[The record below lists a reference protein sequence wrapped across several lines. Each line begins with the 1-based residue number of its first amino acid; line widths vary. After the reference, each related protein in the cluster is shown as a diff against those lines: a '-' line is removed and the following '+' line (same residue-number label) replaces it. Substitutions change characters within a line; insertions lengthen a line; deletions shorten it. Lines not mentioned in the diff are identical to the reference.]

1 MQSDRR
7 YQSGSEL
14 AGAREAVPAGDQLRQ
29 SGDAEGALAPR
40 AGRRWWAA
48 AAWVAAGLA
57 LYVFLLR
64 ISFGGRI
71 DSDGANSALQAWD
84 LFHGN
89 LVMHGW
95 LIGDATFYAFEL
107 PINGVIQLIF
117 GLGSLATH
125 LASALAFLIVAG
137 CAVALA
143 VAGSRGPAR
152 AVRCAVAVTVLAVPL
167 LTMLTVWLL
176 VEEPDHIG
184 SSVFILISC
193 LLIDRAPSRR
203 FTAPLLCVI
212 LCAGQLSD
220 LTVRYVAVPAVI
232 MVCGYRLL
240 ATRKLRSGDAA
251 LVLAAAVSVPLE
263 SLLRS
268 LMAHLGGF
276 SMVPPRAQ
284 LAPPRLWLHH
294 LPVVWLNIR
303 QLFGAD
309 LRPDTTLGGLGAAL
323 GAICLA
329 AAIFGLGRVAWT
341 WRRASRAEQLLAAA
355 IVFNLGI
362 YAVSVMPLAS
372 GYREIAAVLPCGA
385 ALAARA
391 LVPARITGEL
401 RAFGVVTAAALVALL
416 PLSVAATRPA
426 IGPSMGP
433 APGDPGSAQTAPLTA
448 WLEAHGL
455 SYGVAGY
462 WDASVISMQSGDKVR
477 IRAIDL
483 HHTISPA
490 GWKAHE
496 PYWETNALW
505 YDPSRYDARFVIADA
520 RGIFSRYKMK
530 RSFGKPSATYRVANW
545 YVLVYRANLLRKL
558 LPPLKAP

>member
-1 MQSDRR
+1 MQSGGR

-14 AGAREAVPAGDQLRQ
+14 PSTPEAVPAGDQLRQ
-29 SGDAEGALAPR
+29 SGDTEGASAPR
-40 AGRRWWAA
+40 AVRRWWAA
-48 AAWVAAGLA
+48 AAWAAAGLA
-57 LYVFLLR
+57 LYAFFLQ

-84 LFHGN
+84 LIHGH

-125 LASALAFLIVAG
+125 LASALTFLIVAG

-143 VAGSRGPAR
+143 VADSRGPAR
-152 AVRCAVAVTVLAVPL
+152 AVRGAVALTVLAVPL

-176 VEEPDHIG
+176 VEEPDHTG
-184 SSVFILISC
+184 TSAFILISC

-232 MVCGYRLL
+232 VVCGYRVL

-263 SLLRS
+263 SLLGS

-276 SMVPPRAQ
+276 LMVPPRAQ
-284 LAPPRLWLHH
+284 LAPPRLWLLH
-294 LPVVWLNIR
+294 LPVVWLDIR
-303 QLFGAD
+303 ELFGAV

-323 GAICLA
+323 GIICLM
-329 AAIFGLGRVAWT
+329 AAILGLGRVAWT
-341 WRRASRAEQLLAAA
+341 WRRASRAEQLLAVS
-355 IVFNLGI
+355 IVFNVGV
-362 YAVSVMPLAS
+362 YAVSVMPQPS
-372 GYREIAAVLPCGA
+372 GYREIVALLPCGA

-401 RAFGVVTAAALVALL
+401 RAFGAVTATALVALL

-426 IGPSMGP
+426 TGPSMGP
-433 APGDPGSAQTAPLTA
+433 APGNGATTPTAPLTA

-462 WDASVISMQSGDKVR
+462 WDASVISLQSGDKVR

-483 HHTISPA
+483 HRTTSAA
-490 GWKAHE
+490 GWKVNE

-505 YDPSRYDARFVIADA
+505 YDPFRYDARFVIADT
-520 RGIFSRYKMK
+520 RGIFSRTALK
-530 RSFGKPSATYRVANW
+530 RFFGKPSATYRVANW
-545 YVLVYRANLLRKL
+545 YVLVYRTNLLRKI
-558 LPPLKAP
+558 LPPLKAQ

>member
-1 MQSDRR
+1 
-7 YQSGSEL
+7 
-14 AGAREAVPAGDQLRQ
+14 
-29 SGDAEGALAPR
+29 
-40 AGRRWWAA
+40 
-48 AAWVAAGLA
+48 
-57 LYVFLLR
+57 
-64 ISFGGRI
+64 
-71 DSDGANSALQAWD
+71 
-84 LFHGN
+84 
-89 LVMHGW
+89 
-95 LIGDATFYAFEL
+95 
-107 PINGVIQLIF
+107 
-117 GLGSLATH
+117 
-125 LASALAFLIVAG
+125 
-137 CAVALA
+137 VALA

-152 AVRCAVAVTVLAVPL
+152 AVRSAVAVAVLAVPL

-176 VEEPDHIG
+176 VEEPDHTG
-184 SSVFILISC
+184 TSAFILVSC
-193 LLIDRAPSRR
+193 LLIDRASSRR
-203 FTAPLLCVI
+203 FAAPLLCLI

-232 MVCGYRLL
+232 VVCGYRVL

-251 LVLAAAVSVPLE
+251 LVLAAAISVPLE

-276 SMVPPRAQ
+276 LMIAPRAQ

-294 LPVVWLNIR
+294 LPVVWLDIR
-303 QLFGAD
+303 ELFGAV

-355 IVFNLGI
+355 IVFNIGV
-362 YAVSVMPLAS
+362 YAVSVMPLVS

-401 RAFGVVTAAALVALL
+401 RVFGAVTATALFALL
-416 PLSVAATRPA
+416 PLTVAAARPA
-426 IGPSMGP
+426 TGPSMGP
-433 APGDPGSAQTAPLTA
+433 APGDGGSAPTAPLTA
-448 WLEAHGL
+448 WLEARGL
-455 SYGVAGY
+455 SYGIAGY
-462 WDASVISMQSGDKVR
+462 WDASIISMQSGDKVR

-483 HHTISPA
+483 HQTISPA

-520 RGIFSRYKMK
+520 RGPFFRYALK
-530 RSFGKPSATYRVANW
+530 RSFGKPSAVYRVANW
-545 YVLVYRANLLRKL
+545 YVLVYRVNLLREL

>member
-1 MQSDRR
+1 MQSGGR

-14 AGAREAVPAGDQLRQ
+14 PSAREAEPTGCQLRQ
-29 SGDAEGALAPR
+29 SGDTEGASAPR
-40 AGRRWWAA
+40 AVRRWWAA
-48 AAWVAAGLA
+48 AAWAAAGLA
-57 LYVFLLR
+57 LYAFFLR

-84 LFHGN
+84 LIHGH

-125 LASALAFLIVAG
+125 LASALTFLIVAG

-143 VAGSRGPAR
+143 VADSRGPAR
-152 AVRCAVAVTVLAVPL
+152 AVRCAVALTVLAAPL

-176 VEEPDHIG
+176 VEEPDHTG
-184 SSVFILISC
+184 TSTFILISC

-232 MVCGYRLL
+232 VVCGYRVL

-268 LMAHLGGF
+268 LMAHLSGF
-276 SMVPPRAQ
+276 LMVPPKAQ

-294 LPVVWLNIR
+294 LPVVWLDIR
-303 QLFGAD
+303 ELFGAV

-323 GAICLA
+323 GIICLM

-341 WRRASRAEQLLAAA
+341 WRRASRAEQLLAAS
-355 IVFNLGI
+355 IVFNVGV
-362 YAVSVMPLAS
+362 YAASVMPQPS
-372 GYREIAAVLPCGA
+372 GYREIVALLPCGA

-391 LVPARITGEL
+391 LVPARITGQL
-401 RAFGVVTAAALVALL
+401 RAFGAVTATALVALL

-426 IGPSMGP
+426 VGPSMGP
-433 APGDPGSAQTAPLTA
+433 APGNGATAQTAPLTA

-462 WDASVISMQSGDKVR
+462 WDASVISVQSGDKV
-477 IRAIDL
+477 
-483 HHTISPA
+483 P
-490 GWKAHE
+490 
-496 PYWETNALW
+496 
-505 YDPSRYDARFVIADA
+505 DPRD
-520 RGIFSRYKMK
+520 
-530 RSFGKPSATYRVANW
+530 
-545 YVLVYRANLLRKL
+545 
-558 LPPLKAP
+558 

>member
-1 MQSDRR
+1 MRSGGR

-14 AGAREAVPAGDQLRQ
+14 PSAREAVPAGDQLRQ
-29 SGDAEGALAPR
+29 SGDTEGASAPR
-40 AGRRWWAA
+40 AVRCWWAA
-48 AAWVAAGLA
+48 AAWAAAGLA
-57 LYVFLLR
+57 LYAFFLR

-84 LFHGN
+84 LTHGH

-125 LASALAFLIVAG
+125 LASALTLLIVAG

-143 VAGSRGPAR
+143 VADSRGPAR
-152 AVRCAVAVTVLAVPL
+152 AVRCGVALTVLAVPL

-176 VEEPDHIG
+176 VEEPDHTG
-184 SSVFILISC
+184 TSTFILISC

-232 MVCGYRLL
+232 VVCGYRVL

-276 SMVPPRAQ
+276 WMVPPKAQ

-294 LPVVWLNIR
+294 LPVVWLDIR
-303 QLFGAD
+303 ELFGAV

-323 GAICLA
+323 GIICLI

-341 WRRASRAEQLLAAA
+341 WRRASRAEQLLAAS
-355 IVFNLGI
+355 IVFNVGV
-362 YAVSVMPLAS
+362 YAVSVMPQPS
-372 GYREIAAVLPCGA
+372 GYREIVALLPCGA

-391 LVPARITGEL
+391 LVPARITGQL
-401 RAFGVVTAAALVALL
+401 RAFGAVTATALVALL
-416 PLSVAATRPA
+416 PLSIAATRPA

-433 APGDPGSAQTAPLTA
+433 APGNGATAQTAPLTA

-462 WDASVISMQSGDKVR
+462 WDASVISVQSGDKVR

-483 HHTISPA
+483 HRTTSAA
-490 GWKAHE
+490 GWKVNE

-505 YDPSRYDARFVIADA
+505 YDPSRYDARFVVADT
-520 RGIFSRYKMK
+520 RGIISRTALK
-530 RSFGKPSATYRVANW
+530 RYFGKPSATYRVANW
-545 YVLVYRANLLRKL
+545 YVLVYRTNLLRKI
-558 LPPLKAP
+558 LPPLKAQ

>member
-1 MQSDRR
+1 MRPGKRYPGGPEWADAQDAAPPANDLEIRAHQEDRGKR
-7 YQSGSEL
+7 
-14 AGAREAVPAGDQLRQ
+14 
-29 SGDAEGALAPR
+29 R
-40 AGRRWWAA
+40 AARRWWAA
-48 AAWVAAGLA
+48 AAWAGGGLA
-57 LYVFLLR
+57 LFAFFLR
-64 ISFGGRI
+64 ISLGSRV
-71 DSDGANSALQAWD
+71 DSDGANNALQAWD
-84 LFHGN
+84 LLHGHV
-89 LVMHGW
+89 LLHGW
-95 LIGDATFYAFEL
+95 VIGDATFYFFEL
-107 PINGVIQLIF
+107 PLIGIAELLF
-117 GLGSLATH
+117 GMGNLAFH
-125 LASALAFLIVAG
+125 VASALTYLIVAV

-143 VAGSRGPAR
+143 VTDSRGPAR
-152 AVRCAVAVTVLAVPL
+152 AARCAVVVTVLAAPL
-167 LTMLTVWLL
+167 LTTSSVTLL
-176 VEEPDHIG
+176 LEEPDHIG
-184 SSVFILISC
+184 TSAFLLVSF
-193 LLIDRAPSRR
+193 LLIDRAPGRR

-232 MVCGYRLL
+232 VVCGYRVL

-276 SMVPPRAQ
+276 LMVPPKAQ

-294 LPVVWLNIR
+294 LPVVWLDIR
-303 QLFGAD
+303 ELFGAV

-323 GAICLA
+323 GLICLM

-341 WRRASRAEQLLAAA
+341 WRRASRAEQLLAAS
-355 IVFNLGI
+355 IVFNVGV
-362 YAVSVMPLAS
+362 YAVSVMPQPS
-372 GYREIAAVLPCGA
+372 GYREIAALLPCGA

-401 RAFGVVTAAALVALL
+401 RAFGAVTATALVALL

-426 IGPSMGP
+426 TGPSMGP
-433 APGDPGSAQTAPLTA
+433 APGDGGSAQTAPLTA

-462 WDASVISMQSGDKVR
+462 WDDSIISVQSGNKVR

-483 HHTISPA
+483 HQTSSPA

-505 YDPSRYDARFVIADA
+505 YDPSRYDARFVVADT
-520 RGIFSRYKMK
+520 RGIFSRTALK
-530 RSFGKPSATYRVANW
+530 RFFGKPSATYRVANW
-545 YVLVYRANLLRKL
+545 YVLVYRTNLLRKI
-558 LPPLKAP
+558 LPPLKAQ